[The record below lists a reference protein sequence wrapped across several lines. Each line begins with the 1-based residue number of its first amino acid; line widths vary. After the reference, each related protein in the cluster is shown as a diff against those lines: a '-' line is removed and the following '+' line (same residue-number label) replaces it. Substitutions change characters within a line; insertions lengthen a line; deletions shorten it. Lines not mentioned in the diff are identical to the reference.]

1 MMKKKGSDSSSSLW
15 NLSPSSY
22 FYIGL
27 FLVLGY
33 CFILFSLL
41 FGSDG
46 SVSSPSDELIA
57 LRMQLERASKSLM
70 ESQQTIRE
78 LQSSQN
84 IINNNNNN
92 NNNNSPP
99 RLRSVAGSTVTSN
112 ALSNPNNNA
121 VVLARS
127 SGSDGSHSPPSV
139 RPGVIVLG
147 MHRSGT
153 SLLGGLLNKMGLE
166 TGGPLIQPAPDNPK
180 GFFERIDIVL
190 QDDTI
195 MANQN
200 VHYSHNTYKYDALRG
215 LQDVLRQRDTKWF
228 AEGERGLAFL
238 NNPDNYPWM
247 LKDPRLCITIRTW
260 LPLLNFVPAVV
271 FTYRHPLDVA
281 MSMNKRGFEHFKVN
295 KGLRIWYVYNR
306 RAIEQSN
313 DLCRVITSHR
323 KTMQQP
329 EIELKR
335 IYEELKTNCG
345 VPVPHALERNE
356 IASFVDINLQHGRS
370 SLTPESVCKEDLANL
385 KPPDSWQTTD
395 ADHMALYRECIRA
408 YCAMEDG
415 SAFSPS
421 FQWNTKI
428 RDD

>member
-1 MMKKKGSDSSSSLW
+1 MKKKGSESTTTTSSLW
-15 NLSPSSY
+15 KLSPSSY

-27 FLVLGY
+27 LLLVGY
-33 CFILFSLL
+33 CFILLSLL
-41 FGSDG
+41 FGSDR
-46 SVSSPSDELIA
+46 SSSSDELIA

-84 IINNNNNN
+84 III

-99 RLRSVAGSTVTSN
+99 RLRSAAVSSSSTT
-112 ALSNPNNNA
+112 PNTNA
-121 VVLARS
+121 VVLSRS
-127 SGSDGSHSPPSV
+127 SGGGGGGGSPPSV

-153 SLLGGLLNKMGLE
+153 SLLGGLLNKMGLQ
-166 TGGPLIQPAPDNPK
+166 TGGPLIQAAPDNPK

-215 LQDVLRQRDTKWF
+215 LQDILRQRDTKWF
-228 AEGERGLAFL
+228 AEGQRGLTFL
-238 NNPDNYPWM
+238 NNPQNYPWM
-247 LKDPRLCITIRTW
+247 LKDPRLCITLRTW
-260 LPLLNFVPAVV
+260 LPLLNFVPAIV

-370 SLTPESVCKEDLANL
+370 SLSPESICKEDLAHL
-385 KPPDSWQTTD
+385 PPPDSWKTTD
-395 ADHMALYRECIRA
+395 ADHITLYRECIRA

-421 FQWNTKI
+421 FQWNMNI